1 LLFGD
6 LASPLDNI
14 AYLAG
19 SSTSDLSGLP
29 TLTPPPSSD
38 ERTPGGQSGT
48 GVSLPDAMP
57 PPRAGAIVV
66 SEDAQATAVA
76 QVRRPRW
83 WGELLVIAWLAWL
96 YDIVTNLAPLR
107 EKLALAHARDILSF
121 EQSLHIAP
129 ELALNRW
136 LVAHHALATILS
148 YYYDNAHFIV
158 TLGLLGWLWWKR
170 ADIYRPLRSTLV
182 MINVI
187 GLIVFWRYPVAPP
200 RMLVADGFTDIV
212 ASSHTIGSWHTG
224 SLAADANQ
232 LAAMPSLHI
241 AWAAWCSL
249 VMWRISSRVWVRAL
263 ALVYPCVTAFA
274 ALATGNHYVLD
285 LIGGLLTFAL
295 ALALVRLVSVAHVT
309 KLLLSRRTG
318 RLAAATDDTL

>member
-1 LLFGD
+1 VSTIY
-6 LASPLDNI
+6 ASPPDTIVCL
-14 AYLAG
+14 
-19 SSTSDLSGLP
+19 SDP
-29 TLTPPPSSD
+29 APPEQP
-38 ERTPGGQSGT
+38 
-48 GVSLPDAMP
+48 
-57 PPRAGAIVV
+57 I
-66 SEDAQATAVA
+66 
-76 QVRRPRW
+76 RRPRW

-107 EKLALAHARDILSF
+107 EKLALTHARDILSF

-136 LVAHHALATILS
+136 LVGHHVLGTILS

-170 ADIYRPLRSTLV
+170 ADIYRPLRSALV
-182 MINVI
+182 MINAI

-200 RMLVADGFTDIV
+200 RMLVGFTDVV

-224 SLAADANQ
+224 SLATDANQ
-232 LAAMPSLHI
+232 VAAMPSLHI
-241 AWAAWCSL
+241 AWAAWCGL
-249 VMWRISSRVWVRAL
+249 AMWRISSRMWVRVL
-263 ALVYPCVTAFA
+263 ALLYPCVTAFA
-274 ALATGNHYVLD
+274 VLATGNHYVLD